1 MPKNLVLTL
10 TGRDRVGLVDRV
22 TEVVLNN
29 GGNIEASR
37 MARLGG
43 EFAMLMLVSA
53 PEDKLSALEREAE
66 KLGTEGFAIT
76 ARPTEQTDPT
86 QYAGWVPHEVAVSGA
101 DHEGIIHRITHRL
114 AELKVN
120 IESMDTGTVT
130 ASMSGTPL
138 FTMSAIVLAPPDLP
152 RRKLAGHLEAVGDEL
167 NVDIDVTPYTGTG
180 DGY

>member
-1 MPKNLVLTL
+1 MARNLVLTL
-10 TGRDRVGLVDRV
+10 TGRDRVGLVERV
-22 TEVVLNN
+22 TEVVLNS

-53 PEDKLSALEREAE
+53 PDDRLEALERDSRQ
-66 KLGTEGFAIT
+66 LQSEGFAVT
-76 ARPTEQTDPT
+76 SSTTEQADPS
-86 QYAGWVPHEVAVSGA
+86 QFSGWVPHEVEVTGA
-101 DHEGIIHRITHRL
+101 DHEGIIHRITRRL

-138 FTMSAIVLAPPDLP
+138 FTMTAIVLVPPDLT
-152 RRKLAGHLEAVGDEL
+152 RRSLELDLDTVGDDM
-167 NVDIDVTPYTGTG
+167 NVDIAISPYTGRR
-180 DGY
+180 DGR

>member
-22 TEVVLNN
+22 TEVVHNN

-37 MARLGG
+37 MARLGD
-43 EFAMLMLVSA
+43 EFAVLMLVSV
-53 PEDKLSALEREAE
+53 PEDRVADLEQDSQQLS
-66 KLGTEGFAIT
+66 TEGFAVSC
-76 ARPTEQTDPT
+76 RPTEQTDPS
-86 QYAGWVPHEVAVSGA
+86 QYAGWVPHEVAVTGA

-152 RRKLAGHLEAVGDEL
+152 RRKLAGYLEAVGDEL
-167 NVDIDVTPYTGTG
+167 NVDVDVTPYTGTG
-180 DGY
+180 D